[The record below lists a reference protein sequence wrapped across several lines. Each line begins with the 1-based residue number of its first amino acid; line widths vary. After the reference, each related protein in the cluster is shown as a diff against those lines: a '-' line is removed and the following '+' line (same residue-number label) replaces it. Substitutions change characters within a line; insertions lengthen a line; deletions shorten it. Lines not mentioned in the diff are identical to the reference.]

1 LQGVPV
7 KENPC
12 ERQHEETDGVQIL
25 HGIVKNFFRRIAHK
39 PAHNKTSAEYA
50 DGRGSKRDKNADE
63 KSFAHSLVD
72 TFVFSCAEVLAAV
85 GGNRSAECRHGLGG
99 EVFHFGGGSE
109 GSHNT
114 GTENIDCALQ
124 DHGSDSGDGIVE
136 RHRNTDGK
144 HIEHTVSVEVVIF
157 PAGF

>member
-1 LQGVPV
+1 MKG
-7 KENPC
+7 EYAN
-12 ERQHEETDGVQIL
+12 EIS
-25 HGIVKNFFRRIAHK
+25 
-39 PAHNKTSAEYA
+39 KTSVKQIIYFYPLSEYLHFWRRLC
-50 DGRGSKRDKNADE
+50 DRYIHE
-63 KSFAHSLVD
+63 K
-72 TFVFSCAEVLAAV
+72 EI
-85 GGNRSAECRHGLGG
+85 
-99 EVFHFGGGSE
+99 FGGGSE